1 MVNHNRGKTAFFTVL
16 IFCLISPC
24 MVYAASAQSTTTVTA
39 EASSSQL
46 KVGDTLTVTVKVSDA
61 VDLYGVD
68 VTLSWNTS
76 VLEAVSATNSL
87 DVESHSNGV
96 LHGSSAYPID
106 VEEDAVTDGQYHL
119 LATSQGSSTPS
130 FSGSG
135 TIATVVFNVTGSG
148 SANLSLDDVELST
161 RDSTGQ
167 ISLVTPETN
176 VSTVTTTIPEFP
188 IAALVLALAVASAA
202 IVIIATKKIGKPV
215 LSIAKNANHV

>member
-1 MVNHNRGKTAFFTVL
+1 MVNHNRGKPAFFAVL
-16 IFCLISPC
+16 ILCLISPC
-24 MVYAASAQSTTTVTA
+24 IVYAVSAQSATTVTA

-46 KVGDTLTVTVKVSDA
+46 KVGDTLTVTLKVSDA

-87 DVESHSNGV
+87 GVESHSNGV
-96 LHGSSAYPID
+96 LHASSAYPID
-106 VEEDAVTDGQYHL
+106 VEDDAVTDGQYHL

-135 TIATVVFNVTGSG
+135 TIATITFNVTGSG

-161 RDSTGQ
+161 RDSLGE
-167 ISLVTPETN
+167 ISLVTPQTD

-188 IAALVLALAVASAA
+188 VTALIIALAVAAAA
-202 IVIIATKKIGKPV
+202 IIIIVTKKIGNPM
-215 LSIAKNANHV
+215 LSIAKNVNYI

>member
-1 MVNHNRGKTAFFTVL
+1 MVNHNRGKTAFLTVIIL
-16 IFCLISPC
+16 CLISPC
-24 MVYAASAQSTTTVTA
+24 IVYAVSAQSTTVTA

-46 KVGDTLTVTVKVSDA
+46 KVGDTLTVTLKVSDA
-61 VDLYGVD
+61 VDIYGVD

-76 VLEAVSATNSL
+76 VLEAVSASNSL
-87 DVESHSNGV
+87 GVESHSNGV

-135 TIATVVFNVTGSG
+135 TIATVTFNVTGVG
-148 SANLSLDDVELST
+148 QANLSLDDVELST
-161 RDSTGQ
+161 RDSAGE
-167 ISLVTPETN
+167 ISLVTPQTD
-176 VSTVTTTIPEFP
+176 VSAVTTTIPEFP
-188 IAALVLALAVASAA
+188 IAALVLALAVAAAA
-202 IVIIATKKIGKPV
+202 IVIIVTKKIGNPM